1 MMDNDAGGLALQL
14 VVVALVV
21 SQNDAFLFDRRPKRL
36 DERSVVTKS
45 QTEQLKMMLLERSNV
60 LAMITRS
67 WSETMTTTAMMIMT
81 APN

>member
-1 MMDNDAGGLALQL
+1 MPLVCHYKL

>member
-36 DERSVVTKS
+36 DEPSVVTNS